1 MAPSR
6 QVNVYLNQPFRK
18 TYMTAGDTT
27 KEAATSLNLQPQ
39 SIRTQ
44 YSKNGFYFGI
54 VPDKLPN
61 GRLLWPRDMAARLVA
76 QKRGQK

>member
-1 MAPSR
+1 M
-6 QVNVYLNQPFRK
+6 K
-18 TYMTAGDTT
+18 AGDTT
-27 KEAATSLNLQPQ
+27 KEAATSVNLPPQ
-39 SIRTQ
+39 SLRKQ
-44 YSKNGFYFGI
+44 YSKNGVYYGI